1 MKLII
6 ACRHGEAYKNLK
18 NIYGGGGSG
27 LTENGQKQATELSE
41 KLKILVDTF
50 ACKPTIYK
58 SCKRVQINETADII
72 KNVLGVD
79 EVQMN
84 EKFCPIR
91 LGVFDGMSR
100 DKQLELYP
108 DACEAHSKWE
118 KGLIDI
124 SESEKL
130 VEGMQPAAEYYDQ
143 VSGFIQSL
151 PKDQIHI
158 LVGTRSD
165 LSCLKNVIKG
175 QSPRDY
181 MQYKY
186 YNSDYCE
193 MVIGLVQDNGKI
205 KPLSYEEL
213 LEIISS
219 KLREESET
227 QKKLV
232 SESEN
237 VKKVDGSQP
246 GDK

>member
-6 ACRHGEAYKNLK
+6 ACRHGEAFKNLK

-27 LTENGQKQATELSE
+27 LTENGQKQASELAK
-41 KLKILVDTF
+41 KLKYLVDTF
-50 ACKPTIYK
+50 GCKPTIYR
-58 SCKRVQINETADII
+58 SCDRVQIIETAEVI
-72 KNVLGVD
+72 KNALNVA
-79 EVQMN
+79 EVQKH
-84 EKFCPIR
+84 EKFRPIE
-91 LGVFDGMSR
+91 LGVFNGMSR
-100 DKQLELYP
+100 EKQLQLYP
-108 DACEAHSKWE
+108 DACEAHAKWE

-124 SESEKL
+124 TESEKL
-130 VEGMQPAAEYYDQ
+130 VEGMQPAAEYFDQ
-143 VSGFIQSL
+143 VSDFIKSL

-205 KPLSYEEL
+205 KPLSYEEI
-213 LEIISS
+213 LEIIRNKMQEENSALQKSS
-219 KLREESET
+219 SGKGSG
-227 QKKLV
+227 KKG
-232 SESEN
+232 
-237 VKKVDGSQP
+237 DGQP
-246 GDK
+246 GDN